1 MATLEAEP
9 QVYPGVSGF
18 QTVLTAICAWRNVS
32 YLIEMCTI
40 PCHAF
45 SPSSMGRDSRL
56 AIIGPLHYCVFA
68 SIVVFLPPMNSEA
81 LRELAS
87 ANPAPMSIMTRKL
100 ITNDSSMARSN
111 AMRI

>member
-9 QVYPGVSGF
+9 QMYPGIPGF
-18 QTVLTAICAWRNVS
+18 QTVLTAICAWRDVS

-40 PCHAF
+40 RCHVF
-45 SPSSMGRDSRL
+45 SPSAGGHDSYL
-56 AIIGPLHYCVFA
+56 TIVGPHNYCVFA
-68 SIVVFLPPMNSEA
+68 SIVVLLPSMNSKA

-100 ITNDSSMARSN
+100 ITKDSSMARSN
-111 AMRI
+111 ALRT